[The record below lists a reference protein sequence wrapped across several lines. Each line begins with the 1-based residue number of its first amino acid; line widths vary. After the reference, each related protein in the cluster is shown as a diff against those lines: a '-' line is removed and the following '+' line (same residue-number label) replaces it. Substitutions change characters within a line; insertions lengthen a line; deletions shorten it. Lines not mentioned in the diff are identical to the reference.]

1 MKDIL
6 AKILILLMLVP
17 AFTYAEI
24 KIGYV
29 MVEKVL
35 KQAPQTAA
43 SNKKLEKEFKS
54 RSEKLKK
61 EIKAIQAKEKNYKK
75 NSVTMSKTER
85 ESAIKTI
92 QNSKLDI
99 QRMER
104 ALREDIDLRRR
115 EEISKLQV
123 RINKAVETVAK
134 KESYDLILYQ
144 SVAYAN
150 KNVDI
155 TDVIIEALGAKK
167 AD

>member
-61 EIKAIQAKEKNYKK
+61 EIKAIQAKEKSYKK

>member
-1 MKDIL
+1 MKNIL
-6 AKILILLMLVP
+6 AKILFLLMLVP

-29 MVEKVL
+29 QVEKVL

-43 SNKKLEKEFKS
+43 SNKKLEKEFKG

-61 EIKAIQAKEKNYKK
+61 EIKGVQTKEKSYKK
-75 NSVTMSKTER
+75 NSVTMSKVER
-85 ESAIKTI
+85 ESAVKKI

-99 QRMER
+99 QRLER

-123 RINKAVETVAK
+123 RINKAVESVAK

-155 TDVIIEALGAKK
+155 TDVIIKALGPKK
-167 AD
+167 

>member
-1 MKDIL
+1 MKNIL
-6 AKILILLMLVP
+6 ATVLFLTMLVP

-29 MVEKVL
+29 QVEKVL

-43 SNKKLEKEFKS
+43 SNKKLEKEFKG

-61 EIKAIQAKEKNYKK
+61 DIKGVQTKEKNYKK
-75 NSVTMSKTER
+75 NSVTMSKVER
-85 ESAIKTI
+85 ESAIKKI

-99 QRMER
+99 QRVER

-123 RINKAVETVAK
+123 RINKAVEAVAK

-155 TDVIIEALGAKK
+155 TDIIIKALGPKK
-167 AD
+167 

>member
-1 MKDIL
+1 MKNIL
-6 AKILILLMLVP
+6 AKILFLLMLVP

-29 MVEKVL
+29 QVEKVL

-43 SNKKLEKEFKS
+43 SNKKLEKEFKG

-61 EIKAIQAKEKNYKK
+61 EIKGVQTKEKSYKK
-75 NSVTMSKTER
+75 NSVTMSKAER
-85 ESAIKTI
+85 ESAVKKI

-99 QRMER
+99 QRLER

-123 RINKAVETVAK
+123 RINKAVESVAK

-155 TDVIIEALGAKK
+155 TDVIIKALGPKK
-167 AD
+167 

>member
-1 MKDIL
+1 MKNIL
-6 AKILILLMLVP
+6 AKILFLLMLVP
-17 AFTYAEI
+17 VFTFAEI

-61 EIKAIQAKEKNYKK
+61 EIKDIQAKEKNYKK

-92 QNSKLDI
+92 QNSKLDV

-123 RINKAVETVAK
+123 RINKAVEAVAK

-155 TDVIIEALGAKK
+155 TDVIIEALGPKK

>member
-1 MKDIL
+1 MKNIL
-6 AKILILLMLVP
+6 ATVLFLTMLVP

-29 MVEKVL
+29 QVEKVL

-43 SNKKLEKEFKS
+43 SNKKLEKEFKG

-61 EIKAIQAKEKNYKK
+61 DIKGVQTKEKSYKK
-75 NSVTMSKTER
+75 NSVTMSKVER
-85 ESAIKTI
+85 ESAIKKI

-99 QRMER
+99 QRVER

-123 RINKAVETVAK
+123 RINKAVEAVAK

-155 TDVIIEALGAKK
+155 TDVIIKALGPKK
-167 AD
+167 

>member
-1 MKDIL
+1 MKNIL
-6 AKILILLMLVP
+6 ATVLFLTMLVP

-29 MVEKVL
+29 QVEKVL

-43 SNKKLEKEFKS
+43 SNKKLEKEFKG

-61 EIKAIQAKEKNYKK
+61 EIKGVQTKEKSYKK
-75 NSVTMSKTER
+75 NSVTMSKVER
-85 ESAIKTI
+85 ESAVKKI
-92 QNSKLDI
+92 QNAQLDI

-123 RINKAVETVAK
+123 RINKAVEVVAK

-155 TDVIIEALGAKK
+155 TDIIIKALGPKK
-167 AD
+167 

>member
-17 AFTYAEI
+17 AVTYAEI

-61 EIKAIQAKEKNYKK
+61 EIKAIQAKEKSYKK

>member
-1 MKDIL
+1 MKNIL
-6 AKILILLMLVP
+6 AIVLFLTMLVP

-29 MVEKVL
+29 QVEKVL

-43 SNKKLEKEFKS
+43 SNKKLEKEFKG

-61 EIKAIQAKEKNYKK
+61 EIKGVQTKEKSYKK
-75 NSVTMSKTER
+75 NSVTMSKVER
-85 ESAIKTI
+85 ESAVKKI
-92 QNSKLDI
+92 QNAKLDI

-123 RINKAVETVAK
+123 RINKAVEAVAK

-155 TDVIIEALGAKK
+155 TDIIIKALGPKK
-167 AD
+167 

>member
-1 MKDIL
+1 MKNSL
-6 AKILILLMLVP
+6 VKILFILMLVP

-35 KQAPQTAA
+35 KQAPQTAV
-43 SNKKLEKEFKS
+43 SNKKLEKEFKV

-61 EIKAIQAKEKNYKK
+61 KIKSVQGKEASFKK
-75 NSVTMSKTER
+75 NSVTMSKGER
-85 ESAIKTI
+85 DSAIKVM
-92 QNSKLDI
+92 QQSKLEI

-104 ALREDIDLRRR
+104 ELREDIDLRRR

-123 RINKAVETVAK
+123 RINKAVESVAK

-150 KNVDI
+150 KKVDI
-155 TDVIIEALGAKK
+155 TDTIIKALSSKK

>member
-17 AFTYAEI
+17 AVTYAEI

-61 EIKAIQAKEKNYKK
+61 EIKAIQAKEKSYKK

-134 KESYDLILYQ
+134 KNL
-144 SVAYAN
+144 
-150 KNVDI
+150 
-155 TDVIIEALGAKK
+155 TT
-167 AD
+167 

>member
-1 MKDIL
+1 MMKSIL
-6 AKILILLMLVP
+6 AKILFLLMLVP

-29 MVEKVL
+29 QVEKVL

-43 SNKKLEKEFKS
+43 SNKKLEKEFKG

-61 EIKAIQAKEKNYKK
+61 DIKGVQTKEKSYKK
-75 NSVTMSKTER
+75 NSVTMSKVER
-85 ESAIKTI
+85 ESAVKKI
-92 QNSKLDI
+92 QNAKLDI

-123 RINKAVETVAK
+123 RINKAVEAVAK

-155 TDVIIEALGAKK
+155 TDIIIKALGPKK
-167 AD
+167 

>member
-1 MKDIL
+1 MKNIL
-6 AKILILLMLVP
+6 AIVLFLTMLVP

-29 MVEKVL
+29 QVEKVL

-43 SNKKLEKEFKS
+43 SNKKLEKEFKG

-61 EIKAIQAKEKNYKK
+61 EIKGVQTKEKSYKK
-75 NSVTMSKTER
+75 NSVTMSKAER
-85 ESAIKTI
+85 ESAIKKI

-99 QRMER
+99 QRLER

-123 RINKAVETVAK
+123 RINKAVEAVAK

-155 TDVIIEALGAKK
+155 TDVIIKALGPKK
-167 AD
+167 

>member
-1 MKDIL
+1 MMKSIL
-6 AKILILLMLVP
+6 AKILFLLMLVP

-29 MVEKVL
+29 QVEKVL

-43 SNKKLEKEFKS
+43 SNKKLEKEFKG

-61 EIKAIQAKEKNYKK
+61 DIKGVQTKEKSCKK
-75 NSVTMSKTER
+75 NSVTMSKVER
-85 ESAIKTI
+85 ESAVKKI
-92 QNSKLDI
+92 QNAKLDI

-123 RINKAVETVAK
+123 RINKAVEAVAK

-155 TDVIIEALGAKK
+155 TDVIIKALGPKK
-167 AD
+167 

>member
-35 KQAPQTAA
+35 KQAPQTTA

-61 EIKAIQAKEKNYKK
+61 EIKAIQAKEKSYKK

>member
-1 MKDIL
+1 MKNIL
-6 AKILILLMLVP
+6 AKILFLLMLVP

-29 MVEKVL
+29 QVEKVL

-43 SNKKLEKEFKS
+43 SNKKLEKEFKG

-61 EIKAIQAKEKNYKK
+61 EIKGVQTKEKSYKK
-75 NSVTMSKTER
+75 NSVTMSKAER
-85 ESAIKTI
+85 ESAVKKI

-123 RINKAVETVAK
+123 RINKAVESVAK

-155 TDVIIEALGAKK
+155 TDVIIKALGPKK
-167 AD
+167 

>member
-1 MKDIL
+1 MKNIL
-6 AKILILLMLVP
+6 ATVLFLTMLVP

-29 MVEKVL
+29 QVEKVL

-43 SNKKLEKEFKS
+43 SNKKLEKEFKG

-61 EIKAIQAKEKNYKK
+61 EIKGVQTKEKSYKK
-75 NSVTMSKTER
+75 NSVTMSKVER
-85 ESAIKTI
+85 ESAVKKI
-92 QNSKLDI
+92 QNAKLDI

-123 RINKAVETVAK
+123 RINKAVEAVAK

-155 TDVIIEALGAKK
+155 TDIIIKALGPKK
-167 AD
+167 

>member
-1 MKDIL
+1 MKNIL
-6 AKILILLMLVP
+6 AKILFLLMLVP

-29 MVEKVL
+29 QVEKVL

-43 SNKKLEKEFKS
+43 SNKKLEKEFKG

-61 EIKAIQAKEKNYKK
+61 EIKGVQTKEKSYKK
-75 NSVTMSKTER
+75 NSVTMSKAER
-85 ESAIKTI
+85 ESAVKKI

-99 QRMER
+99 QRLER

-123 RINKAVETVAK
+123 RINKAVESVAK

-155 TDVIIEALGAKK
+155 TDVIIKALGPKR
-167 AD
+167 

>member
-35 KQAPQTAA
+35 KQAPQTTA